1 MNLDQFRAQFSD
13 ETVCREYLESQ
24 IWKNGRKCPNCGSKK
39 SWHLTGNTCRPGLY
53 ECGRCKRQFTVTT
66 GTPLHATKLPLCKWL
81 NAMYFIANSSKGI
94 ASVFLGRWLGVSQR
108 TAWKMGHAIR
118 ELMAPGQIGQQLLSG
133 TVEMDDKFIGGK
145 PRYQEGVV
153 HKRGK
158 GTDKAQII
166 AAVERDGAV
175 VSTPIV
181 SDKTSEINPVID
193 QWVDRQSHLM
203 TDKSRSYVSVG
214 NSFNDHSYVNHS
226 AHEYSRDDVH
236 NNTTESFF
244 AMLERARL
252 GVFHSMSERHLH
264 RYLNEAA
271 FRWTHREPIKTKSN
285 GKKRKTRWRPLPIF
299 TILEKLLANAVGCRL
314 KRLKNGGLEKV
325 PMTQWA

>member
-1 MNLDQFRAQFSD
+1 MNLDQFRTQFSN
-13 ETVCREYLESQ
+13 ETVCRQYFESQ
-24 IWKNGRKCPNCGSKK
+24 IWRYGRKCPHCGGTK
-39 SWHLTGNTCRPGLY
+39 SWRLKGKSCRPGLY

-66 GTPLHATKLPLCKWL
+66 GTPLHGTKLPLWKWL

-94 ASVFLGRWLGVSQR
+94 ASVFLGRWVGVSQR

-118 ELMAPGQIGQQLLSG
+118 ELMSPGQIGQKLLSG
-133 TVEMDDKFIGGK
+133 TVEMDDKFLGGK
-145 PRYQEGVV
+145 PRHEEGVV

-166 AAVERDGAV
+166 AAIERCGAV
-175 VSTPIV
+175 VSTPIA

-193 QWVDRQSHLM
+193 RWVDRQSHLM
-203 TDKSRSYVSVG
+203 TDKSRSFLSVG
-214 NSFNDHSYVNHS
+214 NSFDEHSYVNHS
-226 AHEYSRDDVH
+226 AHEYSRGEVH
-236 NNTTESFF
+236 NNTTESYF

-252 GVFHSMSERHLH
+252 GVFHYISETHLH

-271 FRWTHREPIKTKSN
+271 FRWTHREPIKTKGN
-285 GKKRKTRWRPLPIF
+285 GGRRKTRWRRLPIL

-314 KRLKNGGLEKV
+314 KRMKNGGLVKV
-325 PMTQWA
+325 PMTQCA